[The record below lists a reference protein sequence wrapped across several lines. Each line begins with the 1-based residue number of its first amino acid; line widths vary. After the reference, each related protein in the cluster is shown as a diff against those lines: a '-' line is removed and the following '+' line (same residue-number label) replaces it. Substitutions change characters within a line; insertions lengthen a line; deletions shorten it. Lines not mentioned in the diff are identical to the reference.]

1 MNTDHDVRELLERM
15 AHEPSIGP
23 VDPEPILR
31 RAHRRLARTVVLGFA
46 CVALLAGVAIGGA
59 NLVLSSPTIPATPN
73 PHGDLPPI
81 LRDGEVLIQSFG
93 FGQPEAV
100 DPSTGDRRTILD
112 CEAEPIRFEDACGAI
127 DAAAISADGRW
138 LAYGIYCR
146 GSCPSATGIWVT
158 NARGDKHQLTG
169 GSPGR
174 DGAQV
179 GQPWAW
185 SPQGSTLA
193 TYVDGE
199 ASGLVTI
206 DPQTGDRTTVAS
218 PSGGVWTL
226 AWSPDGTEIVYARP
240 GLVESVD
247 LESGEITELA
257 DVGGGAIAWSP
268 DGSQILFDDY
278 RGGRGRIIVM
288 NRDGSDQHVLVD
300 NPEGPGA
307 PAWSPDGTEIA
318 YVTTPGET
326 VGGQG
331 HYSLEVW
338 VIGVDGS
345 NNTRLYLSQCCIGG
359 GEYPVWSPDGSRI
372 AFSPQIDGQS
382 WRWIVVNADG
392 TGSPEPID
400 ETEVVSW

>member
-1 MNTDHDVRELLERM
+1 MNTDRDVRDLLERM
-15 AHEPSIGP
+15 AREPVIGP
-23 VDPEPILR
+23 VDPEPIMR

-46 CVALLAGVAIGGA
+46 CVALLAGVAIGGV
-59 NLVLSSPTIPATPN
+59 NLVLSSPTVPATPN
-73 PHGDLPPI
+73 PTDGDLPPI
-81 LRDGEVLIQSFG
+81 LRDGEVLIQNFHG
-93 FGQPEAV
+93 GQLEAV

-112 CEAEPIRFEDACGAI
+112 CEAVSIPAEDSCGRI
-127 DAAAISADGRW
+127 GDPAISADGRW
-138 LAYGIYCR
+138 LAYNIVCGGYCAP
-146 GSCPSATGIWVT
+146 GTGIWVT
-158 NARGDKHQLTG
+158 NARGDKHQLAEG
-169 GSPGR
+169 G
-174 DGAQV
+174 QE
-179 GQPWAW
+179 GQQWAW

-218 PSGGVWTL
+218 PSGGVWAL

-268 DGSQILFDDY
+268 DGSRIAFDDHG
-278 RGGRGRIIVM
+278 GGRNRIIVM
-288 NRDGSDQHVLVD
+288 NRDGSDQHVLVEAASLQRS
-300 NPEGPGA
+300 PF
-307 PAWSPDGTEIA
+307 WSPDGTEIA
-318 YVTTPGET
+318 YTMMRRDP
-326 VGGQG
+326 VGDQFG

-345 NNTRLYLSQCCIGG
+345 NDTRLYHSQCCAGG
-359 GEYPVWSPDGSRI
+359 GEYPVWSPDGGRI

-382 WRWIVVNADG
+382 SRWIVVNADG

-400 ETEVVSW
+400 QTEVVSW